1 MPKQSRDVRI
11 KIRATPAERDKWQA
25 MARTADLPLSDLLRQ
40 RMEQPMVAA
49 PRRRQRRLRT
59 ESADPAMLR
68 QLAAI
73 GNNLN
78 QIARVVNSTG
88 LKPTDTALLLS
99 YLAGMQDEL
108 RLIREPEKPEPEGGD
123 DAP

>member
-1 MPKQSRDVRI
+1 MIEMAAGDTTACS
-11 KIRATPAERDKWQA
+11 TP
-25 MARTADLPLSDLLRQ
+25 
-40 RMEQPMVAA
+40 
-49 PRRRQRRLRT
+49 
-59 ESADPAMLR
+59 
-68 QLAAI
+68 
-73 GNNLN
+73 NNLN

-108 RLIREPEKPEPEGGD
+108 RLIREPEKPETEGGD

>member
-1 MPKQSRDVRI
+1 MPKQSRDVWI

-59 ESADPAMLR
+59 ESDPVMLR